1 MQLMFEVYESAGAD
15 PASTAPK
22 LFTEAGGVIGR
33 GAGCDWVIA
42 DSSRLLSSHHG
53 LVSFREGQYFLTDI
67 SSNGIC
73 VAGSGE
79 RLCKGQA
86 RLVEDGDVFQLGALS
101 IRARLVASPAPQGE
115 LQRAAGGQIPDDAF
129 LGLDPSR
136 AMDQASLP
144 PDDILATSDEPAQR
158 VYQQAPDRDY
168 MSLPRR
174 VEPVPDGPPLED
186 LERTPALHASFWAQF
201 SAALGLDLNGVDTPR
216 REALAIKVASLLK
229 QGIEG
234 LQQSLRT
241 CDELKNESNLASSEA
256 RLRSAN
262 PLRHCSDGKAALA
275 ALLGMNEWGQ
285 LPAEAA
291 LVQAHRDLQS
301 HQVALLTACRTA
313 LRNGYRV
320 FAPSHLMLCFE
331 RQEKA
336 PWFNADGAHWRAY
349 LRHYQRLIEEEPL
362 SERLLG
368 NDFANAYEEQVR
380 LISTLHAACP
390 G

>member
-1 MQLMFEVYESAGAD
+1 MQLVFEVYESAGAD
-15 PASTAPK
+15 SASTAPK
-22 LFTEAGGVIGR
+22 RFTEAGGVIGR
-33 GAGCDWVIA
+33 GAGCDWVIP

-73 VAGSGE
+73 VASSGE

-86 RLVEDGDVFQLGALS
+86 RLVEDGDIFQLGALA
-101 IRARLVASPAPQGE
+101 IRARLVTSPAWHDR
-115 LQRAAGGQIPDDAF
+115 LQIAASDSIPDDAF
-129 LGLDPSR
+129 LGLDPVG
-136 AMDQASLP
+136 ATDQAP
-144 PDDILATSDEPAQR
+144 FPADDTVATSDEPAQC

-168 MSLPRR
+168 MRLPRR
-174 VEPVPDGPPLED
+174 AEPVPDAPAREYLEK
-186 LERTPALHASFWAQF
+186 TPALHASFWGQF
-201 SAALGLDLNGVDTPR
+201 SAALGLDLNNIDTPR

-241 CDELKNESNLASSEA
+241 CDELKKESNLTPPES
-256 RLRSAN
+256 RLQSAN
-262 PLRHCSDGKAALA
+262 PLRHCSDGEAALA

-285 LPAEAA
+285 LSAETA

-313 LRNGYRV
+313 LRNGYRA

-331 RQEKA
+331 HQAKA
-336 PWFNADGAHWRAY
+336 PRFNADGAHWRAY
-349 LRHYQRLIEEEPL
+349 QRHYQRLLEKEPL
-362 SERLLG
+362 SEDLLG
-368 NDFANAYEEQVR
+368 NDFAKAYDEQVR

>member
-86 RLVEDGDVFQLGALS
+86 RLVEDGDVFQLGALF

-241 CDELKNESNLASSEA
+241 CDELKNESNLAPSEA

-275 ALLGMNEWGQ
+275 ALLGMSEWGQ

-349 LRHYQRLIEEEPL
+349 QRHYQRLIEEEPL

>member
-1 MQLMFEVYESAGAD
+1 MQLVFEVYESAGAD

-33 GAGCDWVIA
+33 GAGCDWVIH
-42 DSSRLLSSHHG
+42 DPSRLLSSHHG

-67 SSNGIC
+67 SRNGIC
-73 VAGSGE
+73 MAGSGE

-101 IRARLVASPAPQGE
+101 IRARLVASSARQDE
-115 LQRAAGGQIPDDAF
+115 LQVAVAGQIPDDAF
-129 LGLDPSR
+129 LGLDPIP
-136 AMDQASLP
+136 AMDQARLS
-144 PDDILATSDEPAQR
+144 PDDTVATSDEPAQR

-174 VEPVPDGPPLED
+174 VEPVPDAPPIEGV
-186 LERTPALHASFWAQF
+186 EKTPALHGAFWGQF
-201 SAALGLDLNGVDTPR
+201 SAALGLDLEGVDTPR
-216 REALAIKVASLLK
+216 REALAIRVACLLK
-229 QGIEG
+229 QSIEG

-241 CDELKNESNLASSEA
+241 CDELKNASNLAPSEA

-262 PLRHCSDGKAALA
+262 PLRHCSDGEAALA
-275 ALLGMNEWGQ
+275 ALLGMNEQGQ

-291 LVQAHRDLQS
+291 LVLAHRDLQS

-313 LRNGYRV
+313 LRNGYRA

-331 RQEKA
+331 RQAKA
-336 PWFNADGAHWRAY
+336 PRFNADGAHWRAY
-349 LRHYQRLIEEEPL
+349 QRHYQRLVEEEPL

-368 NDFANAYEEQVR
+368 NDFAKAYEEQVR